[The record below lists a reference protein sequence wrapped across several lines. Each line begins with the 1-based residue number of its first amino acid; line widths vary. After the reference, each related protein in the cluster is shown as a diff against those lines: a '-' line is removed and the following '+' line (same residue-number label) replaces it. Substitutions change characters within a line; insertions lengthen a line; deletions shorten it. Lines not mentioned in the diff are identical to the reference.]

1 MKTRLT
7 LAVLM
12 LAAGIARAGV
22 GSEVAQKL
30 YDQVTP
36 SLVAVQFTW
45 ESELGRRELV
55 GAGVVI
61 NEDGVVAAPLSVLNP
76 AIPDSQMKEFKVIVP
91 RVDTNDE
98 ELDATFLGRDER
110 SGLGFVQIKEKD
122 NKKRKWT
129 PITFEDAGVKI
140 GEPIY
145 SVGILPKGAG
155 YRSYFMEGAVSAKLR
170 GEVQMVLVTNGGLCG
185 PGSPVFNAAGKAIGL
200 VQDEQVTFL
209 NDPRQSLQSVQ
220 NPPLFFMP
228 AKEFLRSF
236 SDLPKAGEPQK
247 LPWIGVMQLTGLKK
261 DVAEFFGL
269 KDEPAV
275 QIGDVIPDAPAAK
288 AGLKRGDVIVKV
300 NGKPIERGD
309 DPDELPGILR
319 HQLIWLKPGQSVALS
334 VMSGKGQP
342 LHDVKLTMAEQPE
355 RPTSAKRF
363 FAEDLG
369 FSVRDLT
376 FQDRYQRKLE
386 KSDGGVLVAVIRPSS
401 SAQTGH
407 LEREDMVMEL
417 NGEKV
422 VDVDQFEK
430 AYEKIRKDKPHDA
443 LVMEVKRNGSTQVIR
458 IEPPQ

>member
-1 MKTRLT
+1 MKAVARLAAV
-7 LAVLM
+7 AVLM
-12 LAAGIARAGV
+12 AAAGVPARAGV
-22 GSEVAQKL
+22 GPETAQKL

-61 NEDGVVAAPLSVLNP
+61 TEDGVVAVPLSVVNP
-76 AIPDSQMKEFKVIVP
+76 ALPDAQMKEFKVIVP
-91 RVDTNDE
+91 RTDGNDE

-110 SGLGFVQIKEKD
+110 AGIGFVKVDEKRTW
-122 NKKRKWT
+122 KPVK
-129 PITFEDAGVKI
+129 FEDAPVKI
-140 GEPIY
+140 GQPVY

-155 YRSYFMEGAVSAKLR
+155 YRSYFMEGAVAAKLR
-170 GEVQMVLVTNGGLCG
+170 GEIPMVLVTNGGLCG
-185 PGSPVFNAAGKAIGL
+185 LGSPVFNADGKAIGL
-200 VQDEQVTFL
+200 VFDEQVSFL
-209 NDPRQSLQSVQ
+209 NDPRQSMQSIQ

-269 KDEPAV
+269 KDQPAV
-275 QIGDVIPDAPAAK
+275 QIGDVVPDAPAAK

-300 NGKPIERGD
+300 DGKPIERGD
-309 DPDELPGILR
+309 EPDELPGILR
-319 HQLIWLKPGQSVALS
+319 HKLIWLKPGESVTLS
-334 VMSGKGQP
+334 VMSGQGQP
-342 LHDVKLTMAEQPE
+342 LHDVKLTMEEQPM

-363 FAEDLG
+363 YAEDLG

-376 FQDRYQRKLE
+376 FSDRYQRKLDNG
-386 KSDGGVLVAVIRPSS
+386 DGGVLVAIIRPSS

-417 NGEKV
+417 NGQKV
-422 VDVDQFEK
+422 KDVDQFK
-430 AYEKIRKDKPHDA
+430 TAYEQIRKDKPHEA